1 MCLNFIV
8 FKTFKSNFKIRW
20 RIISS
25 LNELTKRVLIMAE
38 NSFKNVSTQPKVFF
52 LLPVKTL
59 FLLGGVFSAFF
70 ILIAGLVLFGYTNSM
85 DNAIFSLMRSNSSNP
100 ILDQTL
106 QRIVFLGSSQF
117 VLPLSLL
124 VGVFLSLY
132 RKNLALG
139 VWFVLSVILFEA
151 LLESLKHLLVHS
163 IQRFSHSANFPNATA
178 LSLTLFYGLLVLL
191 IPHLITHQIFQNILS
206 YSLLG
211 LILLIGL
218 VLIVLGVSFSS
229 VLGGVCLG
237 ALGACFSI
245 GIYLSVFQK
254 I

>member
-1 MCLNFIV
+1 
-8 FKTFKSNFKIRW
+8 
-20 RIISS
+20 
-25 LNELTKRVLIMAE
+25 MAE

-59 FLLGGVFSAFF
+59 FLLGSVFSAFF
-70 ILIAGLVLFGYTNSM
+70 ILMVGLVFFDYANSM

-100 ILDQTL
+100 ILNQTL
-106 QRIVFLGSSQF
+106 RRVVFLGSSQF

-151 LLESLKHLLVHS
+151 LLESLKHLLAHS
-163 IQRFSHSANFPNATA
+163 IQWLSHSANFPSAIA

-191 IPHLITHQIFQNILS
+191 LPHLITHQIFQNILS

-218 VLIVLGVSFSS
+218 ALIVLGVSFSS
-229 VLGGVCLG
+229 VLGGFCLG

>member
-1 MCLNFIV
+1 
-8 FKTFKSNFKIRW
+8 
-20 RIISS
+20 
-25 LNELTKRVLIMAE
+25 MAE

-70 ILIAGLVLFGYTNSM
+70 ILMVGLVFFDYAYSM
-85 DNAIFSLMRSNSSNP
+85 DNAIFSLMHSNSSNP

-132 RKNLALG
+132 RRNLVLG
-139 VWFVLSVILFEA
+139 VWFVLSVVLFEA
-151 LLESLKHLLVHS
+151 LLESLKHLLAYS
-163 IQRFSHSANFPNATA
+163 IQWLSRNANFPNATA

-191 IPHLITHQIFQNILS
+191 IPHLITHQTLKNILF
-206 YSLLG
+206 YSLFG
-211 LILLIGL
+211 LIFLIGL
-218 VLIVLGVSFSS
+218 ALIVLGVSFSS
-229 VLGGVCLG
+229 VLGGFCLG

>member
-1 MCLNFIV
+1 
-8 FKTFKSNFKIRW
+8 
-20 RIISS
+20 
-25 LNELTKRVLIMAE
+25 MAE
-38 NSFKNVSTQPKVFF
+38 NSFKNVSTQPKAFF

-59 FLLGGVFSAFF
+59 FLLGGVFSTFF
-70 ILIAGLVLFGYTNSM
+70 IMIAGLVLFGYTNSM
-85 DNAIFSLMRSNSSNP
+85 DNAIFSLMRSNSSSP

-106 QRIVFLGSSQF
+106 RRVVFLGSSQF

-132 RKNLALG
+132 RRNLALG

-151 LLESLKHLLVHS
+151 LLESLKHLLAHS
-163 IQRFSHSANFPNATA
+163 IQWLSHSANFPSAIA

-211 LILLIGL
+211 LILLISL
-218 VLIVLGVSFSS
+218 ALIVLGVSFSS
-229 VLGGVCLG
+229 VLGGFCLG

>member
-1 MCLNFIV
+1 
-8 FKTFKSNFKIRW
+8 
-20 RIISS
+20 
-25 LNELTKRVLIMAE
+25 MAE
-38 NSFKNVSTQPKVFF
+38 NSFKNVSTQPKPFF
-52 LLPVKTL
+52 LLPAKTL

-70 ILIAGLVLFGYTNSM
+70 IMIAGLVLFGYTNSM
-85 DNAIFSLMRSNSSNP
+85 DNAIFSLMRSNSSSP
-100 ILDQTL
+100 ILNQTL
-106 QRIVFLGSSQF
+106 RRVVFLGSSQF

-151 LLESLKHLLVHS
+151 LLESLKHLFAHS
-163 IQRFSHSANFPNATA
+163 IQWLSHSANFPSAIA

-191 IPHLITHQIFQNILS
+191 IPHFITHQIFQNILS
-206 YSLLG
+206 CSLLG

-218 VLIVLGVSFSS
+218 ALIVLGVSFSS
-229 VLGGVCLG
+229 VLGGFCLG

>member
-1 MCLNFIV
+1 
-8 FKTFKSNFKIRW
+8 
-20 RIISS
+20 
-25 LNELTKRVLIMAE
+25 MAE
-38 NSFKNVSTQPKVFF
+38 NSFKNVSTQPKPFF

-70 ILIAGLVLFGYTNSM
+70 IMIAGLVLFGYTNSM
-85 DNAIFSLMRSNSSNP
+85 DNAIFNLMRSNSSSP

-106 QRIVFLGSSQF
+106 RRVVFLGSSQF

-132 RKNLALG
+132 RRNLALG

-151 LLESLKHLLVHS
+151 LLESLKHLLAHS
-163 IQRFSHSANFPNATA
+163 IQWLSHSANFPSAIA

-191 IPHLITHQIFQNILS
+191 IPHFIAHQIFQNILS

-218 VLIVLGVSFSS
+218 ALIVLGVSFSS
-229 VLGGVCLG
+229 ILGGVCLG
-237 ALGACFSI
+237 VLGACFSI

>member
-1 MCLNFIV
+1 
-8 FKTFKSNFKIRW
+8 
-20 RIISS
+20 
-25 LNELTKRVLIMAE
+25 MAE

-70 ILIAGLVLFGYTNSM
+70 ILIAGLVFFDHAHLM
-85 DNAIFSLMRSNSSNP
+85 DNAIFSLVRLNSSNS

-106 QRIVFLGSSQF
+106 QRIIFLGSSQF

-132 RKNLALG
+132 RRNLALG

-151 LLESLKHLLVHS
+151 LLESLKHLLAYS
-163 IQRFSHSANFPNATA
+163 IQWLSHSANFPNATA

-191 IPHLITHQIFQNILS
+191 IPHLITHQTLKNVLF
-206 YSLLG
+206 YSLFG
-211 LILLIGL
+211 LIFLIGL
-218 VLIVLGVSFSS
+218 VLILLGVSFSS

>member
-1 MCLNFIV
+1 
-8 FKTFKSNFKIRW
+8 
-20 RIISS
+20 
-25 LNELTKRVLIMAE
+25 MAE
-38 NSFKNVSTQPKVFF
+38 NSFKNVSTHPKPFF
-52 LLPVKTL
+52 LLPAKTL
-59 FLLGGVFSAFF
+59 FLLGGIFSAFF
-70 ILIAGLVLFGYTNSM
+70 ILIAGLVFFDYANSM

-100 ILDQTL
+100 ILDQAL
-106 QRIVFLGSSQF
+106 QRVVFLGSSQF

-132 RKNLALG
+132 RRNLALG

-151 LLESLKHLLVHS
+151 LLESLKHLFTHS
-163 IQRFSHSANFPNATA
+163 IQWLSHSANFPSAIA

-211 LILLIGL
+211 LILLIDL
-218 VLIVLGVSFSS
+218 ALIVLGVSFSS
-229 VLGGVCLG
+229 VLGGFCLG

>member
-1 MCLNFIV
+1 
-8 FKTFKSNFKIRW
+8 
-20 RIISS
+20 
-25 LNELTKRVLIMAE
+25 MAE

-52 LLPVKTL
+52 LLQVKTL

-70 ILIAGLVLFGYTNSM
+70 ILMVGLVFFDYTHSM
-85 DNAIFSLMRSNSSNP
+85 DNTIFSLMRSNSSNP

-124 VGVFLSLY
+124 VGMFLSLY
-132 RKNLALG
+132 RRNLALG
-139 VWFVLSVILFEA
+139 VWFVLSVVLFEA
-151 LLESLKHLLVHS
+151 LLESLKHLLAPS
-163 IQRFSHSANFPNATA
+163 NWWLSHSANFPNATA
-178 LSLTLFYGLLVLL
+178 LSLALFYGLLVLL
-191 IPHLITHQIFQNILS
+191 IPHLITHQTLKNILF
-206 YSLLG
+206 YSLFG

-218 VLIVLGVSFSS
+218 ALIVLGVSFSS
-229 VLGGVCLG
+229 VLGGFCLG

>member
-1 MCLNFIV
+1 
-8 FKTFKSNFKIRW
+8 
-20 RIISS
+20 
-25 LNELTKRVLIMAE
+25 MAE
-38 NSFKNVSTQPKVFF
+38 NSFKNVSTQPKAFF

-70 ILIAGLVLFGYTNSM
+70 IMIAGLVLFGYTNSM

-132 RKNLALG
+132 RRNLALG
-139 VWFVLSVILFEA
+139 VWFVLSVVIFEA
-151 LLESLKHLLVHS
+151 LLESLKHLFTHS
-163 IQRFSHSANFPNATA
+163 IQWLSHSANFPSAIA

-218 VLIVLGVSFSS
+218 ALIVLGVSFSS
-229 VLGGVCLG
+229 VLGGLCLG

>member
-1 MCLNFIV
+1 
-8 FKTFKSNFKIRW
+8 
-20 RIISS
+20 
-25 LNELTKRVLIMAE
+25 MAE
-38 NSFKNVSTQPKVFF
+38 NSFKNVSTQPKAFF

-70 ILIAGLVLFGYTNSM
+70 IMIAGLVLFGYTNSM
-85 DNAIFSLMRSNSSNP
+85 DNAIFNLMRSNSSSP

-106 QRIVFLGSSQF
+106 QRIAFLGSSQF

-132 RKNLALG
+132 RRNLVLG
-139 VWFVLSVILFEA
+139 VWFVLSVVIFEA
-151 LLESLKHLLVHS
+151 LLESLKHLFTHS
-163 IQRFSHSANFPNATA
+163 IQWLSHSANFPSTIA
-178 LSLTLFYGLLVLL
+178 LSLALFYGLLVLL

-206 YSLLG
+206 YSFFG

-218 VLIVLGVSFSS
+218 VLVVLGVSFSS
-229 VLGGVCLG
+229 VLGGFCLG

>member
-1 MCLNFIV
+1 
-8 FKTFKSNFKIRW
+8 
-20 RIISS
+20 
-25 LNELTKRVLIMAE
+25 MAE

-52 LLPVKTL
+52 LLPAKTL

-70 ILIAGLVLFGYTNSM
+70 IMIAGLVLFGYTNSM
-85 DNAIFSLMRSNSSNP
+85 DNAIFSLMRSNSSSP

-106 QRIVFLGSSQF
+106 RRVVFLGSSQF

-132 RKNLALG
+132 RRNLALG

-151 LLESLKHLLVHS
+151 LLESLKHLLAHS
-163 IQRFSHSANFPNATA
+163 IQWLSHSANFPSAIA

-211 LILLIGL
+211 LIFLIGL
-218 VLIVLGVSFSS
+218 ALIVLGVSFSS
-229 VLGGVCLG
+229 VLGGFCLG

>member
-1 MCLNFIV
+1 
-8 FKTFKSNFKIRW
+8 
-20 RIISS
+20 
-25 LNELTKRVLIMAE
+25 MAE
-38 NSFKNVSTQPKVFF
+38 NSFKNVSTHPKAFF

-70 ILIAGLVLFGYTNSM
+70 ILIAGLVFFDYTNSM
-85 DNAIFSLMRSNSSNP
+85 DHAIFSLMRSNSSNP

-106 QRIVFLGSSQF
+106 RRVVFLGSSQF

-151 LLESLKHLLVHS
+151 LLESLKHLLAHS
-163 IQRFSHSANFPNATA
+163 IQWLSHSANFPSAIA

-206 YSLLG
+206 CSLLG

-218 VLIVLGVSFSS
+218 ALIVLGVSFSS
-229 VLGGVCLG
+229 VLGGFCLG

>member
-1 MCLNFIV
+1 
-8 FKTFKSNFKIRW
+8 
-20 RIISS
+20 
-25 LNELTKRVLIMAE
+25 MAE
-38 NSFKNVSTQPKVFF
+38 NSFKNVSAQPKAFF

-70 ILIAGLVLFGYTNSM
+70 IMIAGLVLFGYTNSM

-106 QRIVFLGSSQF
+106 RRVVFLGSSQF

-132 RKNLALG
+132 RRNLALG
-139 VWFVLSVILFEA
+139 VWFVLSVVIFEA
-151 LLESLKHLLVHS
+151 LLESLKHLFTHS
-163 IQRFSHSANFPNATA
+163 IQWLSHSANFPSAIA

-191 IPHLITHQIFQNILS
+191 LPHLITHQIFQNILS

-218 VLIVLGVSFSS
+218 VLVVLGVSFSS
-229 VLGGVCLG
+229 VLGGFCLG

>member
-1 MCLNFIV
+1 
-8 FKTFKSNFKIRW
+8 
-20 RIISS
+20 
-25 LNELTKRVLIMAE
+25 MAE

-59 FLLGGVFSAFF
+59 FLLGGIFSAFF
-70 ILIAGLVLFGYTNSM
+70 IMIAGLVLFGYTNSM

-106 QRIVFLGSSQF
+106 RRVVFLGSSQF

-132 RKNLALG
+132 RRNLALG

-151 LLESLKHLLVHS
+151 LLESLKHLLAHS
-163 IQRFSHSANFPNATA
+163 IQWLSHSANFPSAIA

-218 VLIVLGVSFSS
+218 ALIVLGVSFSS
-229 VLGGVCLG
+229 VLGGFCLG

>member
-1 MCLNFIV
+1 
-8 FKTFKSNFKIRW
+8 
-20 RIISS
+20 
-25 LNELTKRVLIMAE
+25 MAE
-38 NSFKNVSTQPKVFF
+38 NSFKNVSAQPRVFF

-70 ILIAGLVLFGYTNSM
+70 IMIAGLVLFGYTNSM

-100 ILDQTL
+100 ILDQAL
-106 QRIVFLGSSQF
+106 QRVVFLGSSQF

-132 RKNLALG
+132 RRNLALG

-151 LLESLKHLLVHS
+151 LLESLKHLFTHS
-163 IQRFSHSANFPNATA
+163 IQWLSHSANFPSAIA
-178 LSLTLFYGLLVLL
+178 LSLALFYGLLVLL

-206 YSLLG
+206 CSLLG
-211 LILLIGL
+211 LILLISL
-218 VLIVLGVSFSS
+218 ALIVLGVSFSS
-229 VLGGVCLG
+229 VLGGFCLG

>member
-1 MCLNFIV
+1 
-8 FKTFKSNFKIRW
+8 
-20 RIISS
+20 
-25 LNELTKRVLIMAE
+25 MAE
-38 NSFKNVSTQPKVFF
+38 NSFKNVSTQPKAFF

-59 FLLGGVFSAFF
+59 FLLGGIFSAFF
-70 ILIAGLVLFGYTNSM
+70 ILIVGLVLFGYTNSM

-100 ILDQTL
+100 ILDQAL
-106 QRIVFLGSSQF
+106 QRVVFLGSSQF

-132 RKNLALG
+132 RRNLALG

-151 LLESLKHLLVHS
+151 LLESLKHLFAYS
-163 IQRFSHSANFPNATA
+163 IQRLSHSANFPSAIA

-211 LILLIGL
+211 LIFLIGL
-218 VLIVLGVSFSS
+218 ALIVLGVSFSS

>member
-1 MCLNFIV
+1 
-8 FKTFKSNFKIRW
+8 
-20 RIISS
+20 
-25 LNELTKRVLIMAE
+25 MAE

-52 LLPVKTL
+52 LLQVKTL

-70 ILIAGLVLFGYTNSM
+70 ILIAGLVFFDYANSM
-85 DNAIFSLMRSNSSNP
+85 DHAIFSLMRSNSSNP
-100 ILDQTL
+100 ILTL
-106 QRIVFLGSSQF
+106 ILQNVARLGSSQF

-132 RKNLALG
+132 RRNLALG
-139 VWFVLSVILFEA
+139 VWFVLSVVIFEA
-151 LLESLKHLLVHS
+151 LLESLKHLFTHS
-163 IQRFSHSANFPNATA
+163 IQWLSHSANFPSAIA

-191 IPHLITHQIFQNILS
+191 IPHLITHQIFQNIFS

-218 VLIVLGVSFSS
+218 ALILLGVSFSS
-229 VLGGVCLG
+229 VLGGFCLG

>member
-1 MCLNFIV
+1 
-8 FKTFKSNFKIRW
+8 
-20 RIISS
+20 
-25 LNELTKRVLIMAE
+25 MAE
-38 NSFKNVSTQPKVFF
+38 NSFKNVSTQPKAFF

-59 FLLGGVFSAFF
+59 FLLGGVFSTFF
-70 ILIAGLVLFGYTNSM
+70 ILIAGLVFFDYTNSM
-85 DNAIFSLMRSNSSNP
+85 DHAIFSLMRSNSSNP

-106 QRIVFLGSSQF
+106 QRVVFLGSSQF

-132 RKNLALG
+132 RRNLALG

-151 LLESLKHLLVHS
+151 LLESLKHLFAHS
-163 IQRFSHSANFPNATA
+163 IQWLSHSANFPSAIA

-211 LILLIGL
+211 LIFLIGL

-229 VLGGVCLG
+229 VLGGFCLG

>member
-1 MCLNFIV
+1 
-8 FKTFKSNFKIRW
+8 
-20 RIISS
+20 
-25 LNELTKRVLIMAE
+25 MAE
-38 NSFKNVSTQPKVFF
+38 NSFKNVSTQPKIFF
-52 LLPVKTL
+52 LLQVKTL

-70 ILIAGLVLFGYTNSM
+70 ILMVGLVFFDYANSM

-132 RKNLALG
+132 RRNLVLG
-139 VWFVLSVILFEA
+139 VWFVLSVVLFEA
-151 LLESLKHLLVHS
+151 LLESLKHLLAYF
-163 IQRFSHSANFPNATA
+163 IQWLSRNANFPNATA

-191 IPHLITHQIFQNILS
+191 IPHLITHQTLKNILF
-206 YSLLG
+206 YSLFG

-229 VLGGVCLG
+229 VLGGFCLG

>member
-1 MCLNFIV
+1 
-8 FKTFKSNFKIRW
+8 
-20 RIISS
+20 
-25 LNELTKRVLIMAE
+25 MAE
-38 NSFKNVSTQPKVFF
+38 NSFKNVSTQPKAFF

-59 FLLGGVFSAFF
+59 FLLGGIFSTLF
-70 ILIAGLVLFGYTNSM
+70 IMIAGLVLFGYTNSM
-85 DNAIFSLMRSNSSNP
+85 DNAIFNLMRSNSSNP

-106 QRIVFLGSSQF
+106 QRVVFLGSSQF

-132 RKNLALG
+132 RRNLALG

-151 LLESLKHLLVHS
+151 LLKSLKHLLAHS
-163 IQRFSHSANFPNATA
+163 VQWLSHSANFPSAIA
-178 LSLTLFYGLLVLL
+178 LSLTLFYGLLILL
-191 IPHLITHQIFQNILS
+191 IPHFIAHQIFQNILS

-218 VLIVLGVSFSS
+218 ALIVLGVSFSS
-229 VLGGVCLG
+229 VLGGFCLG

>member
-1 MCLNFIV
+1 
-8 FKTFKSNFKIRW
+8 
-20 RIISS
+20 
-25 LNELTKRVLIMAE
+25 MAE
-38 NSFKNVSTQPKVFF
+38 NSFKNVSTQPKPFF
-52 LLPVKTL
+52 LLQVKTL
-59 FLLGGVFSAFF
+59 FLLGGVFSTFF
-70 ILIAGLVLFGYTNSM
+70 ILIFGLVLFDYANSM
-85 DNAIFSLMRSNSSNP
+85 DHAIFSLMRSNSSSP

-106 QRIVFLGSSQF
+106 RRVVFLGSSQF

-132 RKNLALG
+132 RRNLALG

-151 LLESLKHLLVHS
+151 LLESLKHLLAHS
-163 IQRFSHSANFPNATA
+163 IQWLSHSANFPSAIA

-211 LILLIGL
+211 LIFLIGL
-218 VLIVLGVSFSS
+218 ALIVLGVSFSS
-229 VLGGVCLG
+229 VLGGFCLG

>member
-1 MCLNFIV
+1 
-8 FKTFKSNFKIRW
+8 
-20 RIISS
+20 
-25 LNELTKRVLIMAE
+25 MAE
-38 NSFKNVSTQPKVFF
+38 NSFKNVSTQPKPFF

-70 ILIAGLVLFGYTNSM
+70 IMIAGLVLFGYTNSM

-100 ILDQTL
+100 ILDQML
-106 QRIVFLGSSQF
+106 QRFVFLGSSQF

-132 RKNLALG
+132 RRNLALG

-151 LLESLKHLLVHS
+151 LLESLKHLLAHS
-163 IQRFSHSANFPNATA
+163 IQWLSHSANFPSAIA

-218 VLIVLGVSFSS
+218 ALIVLGVSFSS
-229 VLGGVCLG
+229 VLGGFCLG

>member
-1 MCLNFIV
+1 
-8 FKTFKSNFKIRW
+8 
-20 RIISS
+20 
-25 LNELTKRVLIMAE
+25 MAE
-38 NSFKNVSTQPKVFF
+38 NSFKNVSTQPKAFF

-70 ILIAGLVLFGYTNSM
+70 IMIAGLVLFGYTNSM

-106 QRIVFLGSSQF
+106 QRVVFLGSSQF

-132 RKNLALG
+132 RRNLALG

-151 LLESLKHLLVHS
+151 LLESLKHLLAHS
-163 IQRFSHSANFPNATA
+163 IQWLSHSANFPSAIA

-218 VLIVLGVSFSS
+218 ALIVLGVSFSS

>member
-1 MCLNFIV
+1 
-8 FKTFKSNFKIRW
+8 
-20 RIISS
+20 
-25 LNELTKRVLIMAE
+25 MAE
-38 NSFKNVSTQPKVFF
+38 NSFKNVSTQPKAFF

-59 FLLGGVFSAFF
+59 FLLGGIFSAFF
-70 ILIAGLVLFGYTNSM
+70 IMIAGLVLFGYTNSM
-85 DNAIFSLMRSNSSNP
+85 DNATFSLMRSNSSNP

-106 QRIVFLGSSQF
+106 QRVIFLGSSQF

-132 RKNLALG
+132 RRNLALG

-151 LLESLKHLLVHS
+151 LLESLKHLLAHS
-163 IQRFSHSANFPNATA
+163 VQWLSHSANFPSAIA

-211 LILLIGL
+211 LIFLIGL
-218 VLIVLGVSFSS
+218 ALIVLGVSFSS
-229 VLGGVCLG
+229 VLGGFCLG

>member
-1 MCLNFIV
+1 
-8 FKTFKSNFKIRW
+8 
-20 RIISS
+20 
-25 LNELTKRVLIMAE
+25 MAE
-38 NSFKNVSTQPKVFF
+38 NSFKNVSTQSKVFF

-70 ILIAGLVLFGYTNSM
+70 IMIAGLVLFGYTNSM

-106 QRIVFLGSSQF
+106 RRVVFLGSSQF

-132 RKNLALG
+132 RRNLALG

-151 LLESLKHLLVHS
+151 LLESLKHLFTHS
-163 IQRFSHSANFPNATA
+163 IQWLSHSANFPSAIA

-218 VLIVLGVSFSS
+218 ALVVLGVSFSS
-229 VLGGVCLG
+229 VLGGFCLG

>member
-1 MCLNFIV
+1 
-8 FKTFKSNFKIRW
+8 
-20 RIISS
+20 
-25 LNELTKRVLIMAE
+25 MAE

-52 LLPVKTL
+52 LLPAKTL
-59 FLLGGVFSAFF
+59 FLLGGIFSAFF
-70 ILIAGLVLFGYTNSM
+70 ILIAGLVFFDYTNSM

-100 ILDQTL
+100 ILDQAL
-106 QRIVFLGSSQF
+106 QRVVFLGSSQF

-132 RKNLALG
+132 RRNLALG

-151 LLESLKHLLVHS
+151 LLESLKHLLAHS
-163 IQRFSHSANFPNATA
+163 IQWLSHSTNFPNATA

-191 IPHLITHQIFQNILS
+191 IPHLITHQTLKNVLF
-206 YSLLG
+206 YSLFG
-211 LILLIGL
+211 LIFLIGL
-218 VLIVLGVSFSS
+218 VLILLGVSFSS
-229 VLGGVCLG
+229 VLGGFCLG

>member
-1 MCLNFIV
+1 
-8 FKTFKSNFKIRW
+8 
-20 RIISS
+20 
-25 LNELTKRVLIMAE
+25 MAE

-52 LLPVKTL
+52 LLPAKTL
-59 FLLGGVFSAFF
+59 FLLGGIFSAFF

-100 ILDQTL
+100 ILTL
-106 QRIVFLGSSQF
+106 ILQNIARLGSSQF

-132 RKNLALG
+132 RRNLALG

-151 LLESLKHLLVHS
+151 LLESLKHLFTHS
-163 IQRFSHSANFPNATA
+163 IQWLSHSANFPSAIA

-206 YSLLG
+206 CSLLG

-218 VLIVLGVSFSS
+218 ALIVLGVSFSS
-229 VLGGVCLG
+229 VLGGFCLG

>member
-1 MCLNFIV
+1 
-8 FKTFKSNFKIRW
+8 
-20 RIISS
+20 
-25 LNELTKRVLIMAE
+25 MAE
-38 NSFKNVSTQPKVFF
+38 NSFKNVSTQPKAFF

-70 ILIAGLVLFGYTNSM
+70 ILIAGLVFFDYANSM
-85 DNAIFSLMRSNSSNP
+85 DHAIFSLMRSNSSSP

-106 QRIVFLGSSQF
+106 RRVVFLGSSQF

-132 RKNLALG
+132 RRNLALG
-139 VWFVLSVILFEA
+139 VWFVLSVVIFEA
-151 LLESLKHLLVHS
+151 LLESLKHLFTHS
-163 IQRFSHSANFPNATA
+163 IQWLSHSANFPSAIA

-211 LILLIGL
+211 LIFLIGL
-218 VLIVLGVSFSS
+218 ALILLGVSFSS
-229 VLGGVCLG
+229 VLGGFCLG
-237 ALGACFSI
+237 GLGACFSI

>member
-1 MCLNFIV
+1 
-8 FKTFKSNFKIRW
+8 
-20 RIISS
+20 
-25 LNELTKRVLIMAE
+25 MAE
-38 NSFKNVSTQPKVFF
+38 NSFKNVSTQPKAFF

-70 ILIAGLVLFGYTNSM
+70 IMIAGLVLFGYTNSM

-106 QRIVFLGSSQF
+106 QRVVFLGSSQF

-132 RKNLALG
+132 RRNLALG

-151 LLESLKHLLVHS
+151 LLESLKHLFTHS
-163 IQRFSHSANFPNATA
+163 IQWLSHSANFPNASA

-191 IPHLITHQIFQNILS
+191 TPHLITHQKLKNILF
-206 YSLLG
+206 YSLFG
-211 LILLIGL
+211 LIFLIGL
-218 VLIVLGVSFSS
+218 ALIVLGVSFSS
-229 VLGGVCLG
+229 VLGGFCLG

>member
-1 MCLNFIV
+1 
-8 FKTFKSNFKIRW
+8 
-20 RIISS
+20 
-25 LNELTKRVLIMAE
+25 MAE
-38 NSFKNVSTQPKVFF
+38 NSFKNVSTQPKPFF

-70 ILIAGLVLFGYTNSM
+70 ILIFGLVLFDYANSM
-85 DNAIFSLMRSNSSNP
+85 DHAIFSLMRSNSSSP

-106 QRIVFLGSSQF
+106 RRVVFLGSSQF

-132 RKNLALG
+132 RRNLALG

-151 LLESLKHLLVHS
+151 LLESLKHLFTHS
-163 IQRFSHSANFPNATA
+163 IQWLSHSANFPSAIA
-178 LSLTLFYGLLVLL
+178 LSLTLFYGLLILL
-191 IPHLITHQIFQNILS
+191 IPHFIAHQIFQNILS

-218 VLIVLGVSFSS
+218 ALIVLGVSFSS
-229 VLGGVCLG
+229 VLGGLCLG

>member
-1 MCLNFIV
+1 
-8 FKTFKSNFKIRW
+8 
-20 RIISS
+20 
-25 LNELTKRVLIMAE
+25 MAE
-38 NSFKNVSTQPKVFF
+38 NSFKNVSTQPKAFF
-52 LLPVKTL
+52 LLQVKTL

-70 ILIAGLVLFGYTNSM
+70 ILIFGLVLFDYANSM
-85 DNAIFSLMRSNSSNP
+85 DHAIFNLMRSNSSNP

-139 VWFVLSVILFEA
+139 VWFVLSVVIFEA
-151 LLESLKHLLVHS
+151 LLESLKHLLAHS
-163 IQRFSHSANFPNATA
+163 IQWLSHSANFPSAIA

-211 LILLIGL
+211 LIFLIGL
-218 VLIVLGVSFSS
+218 ALIVLGVSFSS

>member
-1 MCLNFIV
+1 
-8 FKTFKSNFKIRW
+8 
-20 RIISS
+20 
-25 LNELTKRVLIMAE
+25 MAE
-38 NSFKNVSTQPKVFF
+38 NSFKNVSTQPKAFF

-59 FLLGGVFSAFF
+59 FLLGGIFSAFF
-70 ILIAGLVLFGYTNSM
+70 IMIAGLVLFGYTNSM

-132 RKNLALG
+132 RRNLALG

-151 LLESLKHLLVHS
+151 LLESLKHLLAHS
-163 IQRFSHSANFPNATA
+163 IQWLSHSANFPSAIA

-206 YSLLG
+206 CSLLG

-218 VLIVLGVSFSS
+218 ALIVLGVSFSS
-229 VLGGVCLG
+229 VLGGFCLG

>member
-1 MCLNFIV
+1 
-8 FKTFKSNFKIRW
+8 
-20 RIISS
+20 
-25 LNELTKRVLIMAE
+25 MAE
-38 NSFKNVSTQPKVFF
+38 NSFKNVSIQPKPFF

-70 ILIAGLVLFGYTNSM
+70 ILIVGLVFFDYANSM
-85 DNAIFSLMRSNSSNP
+85 DHAIFSLMRSNSSSP

-106 QRIVFLGSSQF
+106 RRVVFLGSSQF

-132 RKNLALG
+132 RRNLVLG

-151 LLESLKHLLVHS
+151 LLESLKHLFTYPVQWL
-163 IQRFSHSANFPNATA
+163 SHSANFPNATA
-178 LSLTLFYGLLVLL
+178 LSLTLFYGLLILL
-191 IPHLITHQIFQNILS
+191 IPHLITHQTLKNVLF
-206 YSLLG
+206 YSLFG

-229 VLGGVCLG
+229 VLGGFCLG

>member
-1 MCLNFIV
+1 
-8 FKTFKSNFKIRW
+8 
-20 RIISS
+20 
-25 LNELTKRVLIMAE
+25 MAE
-38 NSFKNVSTQPKVFF
+38 NSFKNVTIQSKPFF
-52 LLPVKTL
+52 LSQVKTL

-70 ILIAGLVLFGYTNSM
+70 ILIAGLVFFDYAHLM
-85 DNAIFSLMRSNSSNP
+85 DNAIFNFARSTPFNSSP
-100 ILDQTL
+100 ILTL
-106 QRIVFLGSSQF
+106 ILQNTARLGSSQF

-132 RKNLALG
+132 RRNLALG

-151 LLESLKHLLVHS
+151 LLESLKHLFTHS
-163 IQRFSHSANFPNATA
+163 IQWLSHSTNFPSAIA

-211 LILLIGL
+211 LILLISL
-218 VLIVLGVSFSS
+218 ALIVLGVSFSS
-229 VLGGVCLG
+229 VLGGFCLG

>member
-1 MCLNFIV
+1 
-8 FKTFKSNFKIRW
+8 
-20 RIISS
+20 
-25 LNELTKRVLIMAE
+25 MAE
-38 NSFKNVSTQPKVFF
+38 NSFKNVSTQPKAFF

-59 FLLGGVFSAFF
+59 FLLGGIFSAFF
-70 ILIAGLVLFGYTNSM
+70 ILIAGLVFFDYANSM

-100 ILDQTL
+100 ILDQAL
-106 QRIVFLGSSQF
+106 RRIVFLGSSQF

-132 RKNLALG
+132 RRNLALG

-163 IQRFSHSANFPNATA
+163 VQWLSHSANFPSAIA

-206 YSLLG
+206 CSLLG
-211 LILLIGL
+211 LIFLIGL
-218 VLIVLGVSFSS
+218 ALIVLGVSFSS
-229 VLGGVCLG
+229 VLGGFCLG
-237 ALGACFSI
+237 GLGACFSI

>member
-1 MCLNFIV
+1 
-8 FKTFKSNFKIRW
+8 
-20 RIISS
+20 
-25 LNELTKRVLIMAE
+25 MAE
-38 NSFKNVSTQPKVFF
+38 NSFKNVSTQPKPFF

-59 FLLGGVFSAFF
+59 FLLGGIFSVFF
-70 ILIAGLVLFGYTNSM
+70 ILIAGLVFFDYTNSM
-85 DNAIFSLMRSNSSNP
+85 DHAIFNLMRSNSSNP

-106 QRIVFLGSSQF
+106 QRIVFLGYSQF

-132 RKNLALG
+132 RRNLALG
-139 VWFVLSVILFEA
+139 VWFVLSVVIFEA
-151 LLESLKHLLVHS
+151 LLESLKHLLAHS
-163 IQRFSHSANFPNATA
+163 IQWLSHSANFPSAIA
-178 LSLTLFYGLLVLL
+178 LSLALFYGLLVLL

-218 VLIVLGVSFSS
+218 ALIVLGVSFSS
-229 VLGGVCLG
+229 VLGGFCLG
-237 ALGACFSI
+237 VLGACFSI